1 MIGRTLG
8 SLADRLRQRRLLA
21 AALVVSTVSVTGG
34 LKQAQDIPIQ
44 RDVEY
49 LAHDDREGRVTG
61 EPGWYEAH
69 AYIHDRLLEAG
80 ISPVRISAQP
90 TPGNGLNLFGRIDG
104 GDPARSDQ
112 YILVGAHYDH
122 VHMEP
127 NVCDPKAHR
136 NVPEPEDDICNGA
149 TDNAAGV
156 AAVLEIARQLA
167 AGPAPARSVVFAFWD
182 REEIDL
188 GGSAH
193 FRSFPLPAP
202 WPQQLVTYVNYDI
215 QGANLLRQLRSTTFA
230 VGASSGGPTL
240 QSALINAAATEPGLT
255 LRQLSEPL
263 GLYTSDYANFLAP
276 ATINRSLGHPPASLP
291 RIPTVYFTDS
301 NGPCYH
307 TTQDEIDIVDF
318 PKLAR
323 QANMGVALVSELAN
337 RSSPPAIVP
346 YDEAQN
352 VAFYARIR
360 VVAQDLALYV
370 PSVAYYDPGPIP
382 PPTREDAE
390 QLLAL
395 ARAASGDGALDATA
409 RATLNEQIRVLSMI
423 LNART
428 GLYSP
433 LFWYPWAWRRAGPYR
448 PVEDG
453 VFVALAALQALEA
466 IKSLPCDGFL
476 D

>member
-8 SLADRLRQRRLLA
+8 ILAQRMKQRRLLT
-21 AALVVSTVSVTGG
+21 AALAVSTLSITGG
-34 LKQAQDIPIQ
+34 LKQAQDLPIRQ
-44 RDVEY
+44 DVEY

-61 EPGWYEAH
+61 EPGWNEAH
-69 AYIHDRLLEAG
+69 AYIRGRLLEAG
-80 ISPVRISAQP
+80 IAAGRISAQS
-90 TPGNGLNLFGRIDG
+90 TAGDGLNLFARIDG
-104 GDPARSDQ
+104 ADPARSDQ
-112 YILVGAHYDH
+112 YVLIGAHFDH

-127 NVCDPKAHR
+127 GVCDPKSHR
-136 NVPEPEDDICNGA
+136 ELPEPDDDICNGA

-156 AAVLEIARQLA
+156 ALVLEIARELSA
-167 AGPAPARSVVFAFWD
+167 SPAPARSVVFAFWD

-193 FRSFPLPAP
+193 FRSVPLPAP

-215 QGANLLRQLRSTTFA
+215 QGSNLLRQLRSTTFA
-230 VGASSGGPTL
+230 VGASSGGPAL
-240 QSALINAAATEPGLT
+240 QSALLNAAATEPGLT

-276 ATINRSLGHPPASLP
+276 ATINRSLGHPSAALP

-307 TTQDEIDIVDF
+307 TTQDEIDVVDF

-323 QANMGVALVSELAN
+323 QANIGVALVSELAN
-337 RSSPPAIVP
+337 RSAPPAIVP

-352 VAFYARIR
+352 AAFYARIR
-360 VVAQDLALYV
+360 VVAQDLVLYA

-390 QLLAL
+390 QLLAM
-395 ARAASGDGALDATA
+395 ARAASGDAALDVTA
-409 RATLNEQIRVLSMI
+409 RATLSEQIRVLTMI
-423 LNART
+423 IDGRA
-428 GLYSP
+428 GLYNP

-453 VFVALAALQALEA
+453 VFVALAALQALETM
-466 IKSLPCDGFL
+466 KSLPCDGFL